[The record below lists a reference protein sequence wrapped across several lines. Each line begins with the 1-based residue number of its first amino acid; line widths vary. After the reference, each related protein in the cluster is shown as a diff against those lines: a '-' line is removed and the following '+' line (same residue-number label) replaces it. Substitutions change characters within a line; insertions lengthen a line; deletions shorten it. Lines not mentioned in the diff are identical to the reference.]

1 MLEEHEEVGE
11 TAQRVT
17 IALKPPR
24 ARVQAACRC
33 PDRCERS
40 DLSDQPASRLVAG
53 IANAQRAT
61 DIFCAIREHANAHDA
76 KRDRAGKR
84 IGRCCYGQRSLI
96 VRMETGR
103 GHGGTAGA
111 RKLFRLGLPLG
122 MRPPQGVC
130 RAPCGI
136 LLPLGPFSSRRTPTA
151 PVLGCS
157 TGIPRIS

>member
-61 DIFCAIREHANAHDA
+61 DIFCAMREHANAHDA

-111 RKLFRLGLPLG
+111 RKLFRLGRPLG
-122 MRPPQGVC
+122 MGPPQG
-130 RAPCGI
+130 A
-136 LLPLGPFSSRRTPTA
+136 LALA
-151 PVLGCS
+151 
-157 TGIPRIS
+157 ISED

>member
-1 MLEEHEEVGE
+1 MVLARLARIKNARRGNSKEAIVRAQIRLEISAEEHEEVGE

-40 DLSDQPASRLVAG
+40 DLSDQPASRLVVG

-61 DIFCAIREHANAHDA
+61 DIFCAMREHANAHDA
-76 KRDRAGKR
+76 KRDRAGR
-84 IGRCCYGQRSLI
+84 LDWPVLLRSAGSLI

-111 RKLFRLGLPLG
+111 RK
-122 MRPPQGVC
+122 
-130 RAPCGI
+130 
-136 LLPLGPFSSRRTPTA
+136 PF
-151 PVLGCS
+151 G
-157 TGIPRIS
+157 

>member
-1 MLEEHEEVGE
+1 MLEEHDEVGE

-40 DLSDQPASRLVAG
+40 DLSDQPASRLVVG

-61 DIFCAIREHANAHDA
+61 DIFCAMREHANAHDA

-111 RKLFRLGLPLG
+111 RKLFRLGRPLG
-122 MRPPQGVC
+122 MGPPQG
-130 RAPCGI
+130 G
-136 LLPLGPFSSRRTPTA
+136 SREKREDRTFGSLWTA
-151 PVLGCS
+151 P
-157 TGIPRIS
+157 RRA